1 MDEPG
6 WTGLVAFRNGRRELS
21 APARTA
27 GLTRSVT
34 LTPEERF
41 DRRVAPS
48 AIVIRTAGIVMV
60 SSVPPMPAGGLSET
74 LSATS
79 MAIAP
84 AFWQFL
90 ALTTKVHVPRSTSA
104 MFPPTAAALV
114 KGEQASVVA
123 APAASEGSAAATT
136 WPVTPAA
143 VSWLPNEAVPTES
156 SPAMPPGE
164 FTVISGVPGE
174 RVWGTAANT
183 CAPFQTT

>member
-48 AIVIRTAGIVMV
+48 AIVIRTAGIVML
-60 SSVPPMPAGGLSET
+60 SSVPPMPAAGLSET

-79 MAIAP
+79 IAIAP

-90 ALTTKVHVPRSTSA
+90 ALTTNVHVRDV
-104 MFPPTAAALV
+104 PPDRGGVGQGRAGIGRRRAGRVRRIRRRHDLA
-114 KGEQASVVA
+114 GETRGG
-123 APAASEGSAAATT
+123 E
-136 WPVTPAA
+136 
-143 VSWLPNEAVPTES
+143 LPS
-156 SPAMPPGE
+156 K
-164 FTVISGVPGE
+164 
-174 RVWGTAANT
+174 R
-183 CAPFQTT
+183 